1 MHCIES
7 NMSCLDNWIVN
18 GFIIANKTKHLLLQN
33 FLKFI
38 LKLHLKFIVVNSF
51 TNKII
56 FKKSIN
62 DAFSSGFFF
71 FFLFHYMANANKL
84 LNLKWRFHLT
94 FRMQFFVSA
103 EIFSAT

>member
-7 NMSCLDNWIVN
+7 SMSCLDNWIVN

-38 LKLHLKFIVVNSF
+38 LKLHLKFIVLKSF
-51 TNKII
+51 KNKII

-62 DAFSSGFFF
+62 DAFSSGIIFF
-71 FFLFHYMANANKL
+71 FHYMANANKL
-84 LNLKWRFHLT
+84 LNLKWKFHLT